1 MQEQARWLIAN
12 RYEVGE
18 VVGRGGYGMVCRGF
32 DRVAGRTV
40 ALKMLS
46 PEAGR
51 DPDVVERMLREQQA
65 LVALSGTCAVT
76 AIDLCRLES
85 GAPCLIMEWLDG
97 RDLEQELSEREGRGE
112 LGSVEQLLRSLEP
125 LTQTLGRA
133 HELGLVHR
141 DIKPA
146 NIFVTSGPEPGTRL
160 LDFGLS
166 RMKSAAP
173 LTQLGMVMGSPSYIA
188 PETWRG
194 NSSALD
200 GRADLFSLAV
210 IVFRW
215 LTGKLPFDA
224 PDLLGKMNA
233 VTTGPRPS
241 VVALRPE
248 LSPALD
254 AWMARAL
261 AVEPDARFQTAQDF
275 FLAFTAAASG
285 VEPPADASGTRPRVQ
300 TEQTT
305 PLPIQGALATAWR
318 TAASLLKRFTGARDS
333 PVPAEPSASTVRPLE
348 PRTPSAAPPPAGA
361 PSRPPSVSPPP
372 IASAPPE
379 SSERPSVWLDSS
391 ELEDATESV
400 RLPLP
405 EVGDAEPATPAEPQS
420 EPKKSKGKKTGK
432 RKGAA
437 KQTSVAQPNEPKAKA
452 SGKKSR
458 GKKRKAKKR

>member
-146 NIFVTSGPEPGTRL
+146 NIFVTRGPEPGTRL

-275 FLAFTAAASG
+275 FLAFKAAASG
-285 VEPPADASGTRPRVQ
+285 LEPPADASGTRPRVQ
-300 TEQTT
+300 AEQTVETT

-318 TAASLLKRFTGARDS
+318 TAASLLKRFTGVRDS
-333 PVPAEPSASTVRPLE
+333 PVPAEPNVSTVRPLE
-348 PRTPSAAPPPAGA
+348 QKA
-361 PSRPPSVSPPP
+361 PSILPLP

-379 SSERPSVWLDSS
+379 SNERPSVWLDSS

-400 RLPLP
+400 RLPIP
-405 EVGDAEPATPAEPQS
+405 AVGDAEPTAPDAESAAPDEPAEPQ
-420 EPKKSKGKKTGK
+420 KGKGKKARK

-437 KQTSVAQPNEPKAKA
+437 RPASAAKPNEPKAKA